1 MRLSMSAI
9 VSDAARTTPP
19 EVTIVVPTYNECERL
34 DTLIEQVFASCDGRV
49 SVEVIVVDD
58 NSPDGTGARAE
69 GLAAGRALRVI
80 HRRGKLG
87 LGSAVLE
94 GFAAATAD
102 VVGVIDADLSHP
114 PSLIPTLFGALRDRE
129 LDMAVAS
136 RYVDGG
142 RSEGFAWS
150 RRLLSRTAC
159 WLSRIVTPVHDAMSG
174 FFLIR
179 RSCLDGLRTS
189 SHGFKIG
196 LELLVRARVRR
207 AGEVPYTFVGRTA
220 GESKMSA
227 GEAFIFARQMA
238 SLVIHRL
245 RTAAEPVQCVTLGTA
260 AAPVNTAP
268 VNKAPALDEIGVP

>member
-1 MRLSMSAI
+1 MSAI
-9 VSDAARTTPP
+9 VSDPARTKTRPD
-19 EVTIVVPTYNECERL
+19 VTIVVPTYNECGRL
-34 DTLIEQVFASCDGRV
+34 DALIEQVFAACHGRL
-49 SVEVIVVDD
+49 SIEVIVVDD

-114 PSLIPTLFGALRDRE
+114 PALIPTLYGALRDRE
-129 LDMAVAS
+129 LDMVVAS

-142 RSEGFAWS
+142 SSEGFAWS
-150 RRLLSRTAC
+150 RRVLSRTAC
-159 WLSRIVTPVHDAMSG
+159 LASRIVTPVHDAMSG

-179 RSCLDGLRTS
+179 RTCLDRLQTS
-189 SHGFKIG
+189 AHGFKIG

-207 AGEVPYTFVGRTA
+207 VGEVPYTFVGRTV
-220 GESKMSA
+220 GESKMST

-238 SLVIHRL
+238 ALVVHRL
-245 RTAAEPVQCVTLGTA
+245 RMAAEPVQRVTLA
-260 AAPVNTAP
+260 AAAAQVTE
-268 VNKAPALDEIGVP
+268 APALDEIGVP